1 MRKTSLDIRVFH
13 ARPSGRSVEI
23 NSIDR
28 IIVIIFLE
36 AVIAI
41 QKVQCQTHLVLHQQ
55 NHALILYETE
65 ANKLAE

>member
-1 MRKTSLDIRVFH
+1 MRKTSLDIIKVFH

-41 QKVQCQTHLVLHQQ
+41 EKV
-55 NHALILYETE
+55 
-65 ANKLAE
+65 

>member
-1 MRKTSLDIRVFH
+1 MRKTSLDIIRVFH
-13 ARPSGRSVEI
+13 AGPSGRYVEI

-41 QKVQCQTHLVLHQQ
+41 EKV
-55 NHALILYETE
+55 
-65 ANKLAE
+65 